1 MIGTRY
7 AGTIG
12 LTFALLLGT
21 APAVAQEARDPT
33 IAPAETGA
41 AGQSPTGTEG
51 MTVLMRDGAPYL
63 VVGTR
68 LYAPGDKVGN
78 LRVERISETEVWFH
92 DGTAL
97 IKVARFGGIVRKTIA
112 APKPLCAATTAAAGP
127 EAAGTPRAADAKK
140 SRKKKSKNHS
150 TAKANPAANAA
161 NPPPAVAPCED
172 TQP

>member
-1 MIGTRY
+1 MIGTCCN
-7 AGTIG
+7 AAVG
-12 LTFALLLGT
+12 LTLALLLGA
-21 APAVAQEARDPT
+21 APAAAQESRDPT

-41 AGQSPTGTEG
+41 AGASPTGTEG

-97 IKVARFGGIVRKTIA
+97 IKVARFGGIVRKAI
-112 APKPLCAATTAAAGP
+112 APKPLCAATAAAPSAEPAVPPRG
-127 EAAGTPRAADAKK
+127 AGRKK
-140 SRKKKSKNHS
+140 SGKKKSTTHR
-150 TAKANPAANAA
+150 TAKANPAGQAA

>member
-1 MIGTRY
+1 MIATALMRL
-7 AGTIG
+7 TG
-12 LTFALLLGT
+12 LAIVLLMGALPL
-21 APAVAQEARDPT
+21 AAQEARDPT

-92 DGTAL
+92 DGAAL
-97 IKVARFGGIVRKTIA
+97 IKVARFGGITRKAIAPMPLCGAKTA
-112 APKPLCAATTAAAGP
+112 APSA
-127 EAAGTPRAADAKK
+127 EAASTPRAADAKK

-150 TAKANPAANAA
+150 TAKANPAAHAA